1 MNGGDRMTIE
11 ELLKGE
17 GKNIEF
23 KRQLP
28 EKSEKYIKTIIAF
41 ANTAGGKLIVGID
54 DLSRAVI
61 GVEESSVFQIMDA
74 IANAVADMCEPQIV
88 PDISFQTINHKCIV
102 IIEIYPGS
110 NRPYYI
116 RSQGRD
122 KGTYIRFEGTT
133 RLADPLRIKE
143 LELQGSNL
151 SYDEMICIGYEI
163 TDEAVQKLC
172 GDIRKYMMEDAVTDE
187 AKKVVKQV
195 TLLHL
200 ENWGLVKRIE
210 GKLLATNA
218 FVLLTSDKFRFSRI
232 QCARFKGTERV
243 VFIDKREFTG
253 PLYEQVEETYQFVLK
268 HINLGAQI
276 DGLVRKDI
284 YELPVE
290 SIRESIV
297 NAVTHRNYM
306 ENSCVQIAVFD
317 DRVEITSPGMLYG
330 DLSIETIKQGKS
342 KIRNKGV
349 AEVFNRMKIIE
360 EWGTGIS
367 RIIAGCRDYHLPDP
381 EFLEFGDSFRV
392 NIFKKQEMSQE
403 MSQEMLSDLQTAIIS
418 LVKKNVAI
426 TQTELAVA
434 TGVSVTTIKRHI
446 AELKEKGFL
455 ERTGSTKKGRW
466 IVH

>member
-1 MNGGDRMTIE
+1 M
-11 ELLKGE
+11 
-17 GKNIEF
+17 
-23 KRQLP
+23 
-28 EKSEKYIKTIIAF
+28 
-41 ANTAGGKLIVGID
+41 
-54 DLSRAVI
+54 
-61 GVEESSVFQIMDA
+61 
-74 IANAVADMCEPQIV
+74 
-88 PDISFQTINHKCIV
+88 
-102 IIEIYPGS
+102 
-110 NRPYYI
+110 
-116 RSQGRD
+116 
-122 KGTYIRFEGTT
+122 
-133 RLADPLRIKE
+133 
-143 LELQGSNL
+143 
-151 SYDEMICIGYEI
+151 
-163 TDEAVQKLC
+163 
-172 GDIRKYMMEDAVTDE
+172 
-187 AKKVVKQV
+187 
-195 TLLHL
+195 
-200 ENWGLVKRIE
+200 
-210 GKLLATNA
+210 
-218 FVLLTSDKFRFSRI
+218 
-232 QCARFKGTERV
+232 
-243 VFIDKREFTG
+243 
-253 PLYEQVEETYQFVLK
+253 YEQVEETYQFVLK

-381 EFLEFGDSFRV
+381 EFLELGDSFRV

-418 LVKKNVAI
+418 LVKENVAI